1 MLERVRGSLQGYAF
15 PAIAWT
21 NLASEMHSDAEPVA
35 AAQQQAQIDP
45 RATIDALPTLHWRTK
60 PDGVVEFI
68 NKTWLEYTG
77 FSVEQAL
84 GWGWTRA
91 VHPDDQQSLGR
102 IWTSLLASGHPGEA
116 EARLRQHDGQYRW
129 FLFLARPLKDQSGQ
143 VVAWLGTSIDIDD
156 RRFAESL
163 LSGENLILEATAEG
177 APLNSILEQ
186 LCGHAD
192 EFSGNSGTSVWLLD
206 QSENLLR
213 YAASANLPSSFLEK
227 VSSISVGP
235 EEGACGASV
244 SRGEPVCTPDIS
256 SYPPEV
262 SYRDACLS
270 HGLCACWST
279 PIVSSASG
287 TLGTFTTFCN
297 RKGNPSAR
305 DLRVIQQITHLASIA
320 IERSRTE
327 DALRRTRDE
336 LAHVTRVTTLGELAA
351 SIAHEMNQPLS
362 AIGTHGDAGLRWL
375 ARESPAV
382 ERARDTFKRIIDTA
396 RRASEVLQR
405 IRDLSRKTSAE
416 AAVIDIN
423 AIITDSVLLVQSEIT
438 RQKSAVR
445 LDMEAEL
452 PAARGDR
459 VQLQQVLINLLMN
472 ATEAMENVADHPRE
486 LVVRSQ
492 SCDVDLILVSV
503 RDTGVGIDLANG
515 DRMFKAFFTTKRT
528 GMGMG
533 LSICRAILEAH
544 GGRIWAVR
552 NVDGPGSTFNFV
564 VPVAREVEP

>member
-1 MLERVRGSLQGYAF
+1 MPERARDSLQGHASA
-15 PAIAWT
+15 AIASA
-21 NLASEMHSDAEPVA
+21 NLASEMHGDAAPA
-35 AAQQQAQIDP
+35 AALQQAQIDP

-77 FSVEQAL
+77 FSEEQAL

-91 VHPDDQQSLGR
+91 VHPDDQQNLGR

-156 RRFAESL
+156 RKFAESL
-163 LSGENLILEATAEG
+163 LSGENRILEATAQG

-186 LCGHAD
+186 LCRHAD
-192 EFSGNSGTSVWLLD
+192 EFSGNSATSVWLLD
-206 QSENLLR
+206 RSDNLLR
-213 YAASANLPSSFLEK
+213 YAASANLPSSLLEK
-227 VSSISVGP
+227 LSSIAVGP

-244 SRGEPVCTPDIS
+244 SRGETVCTPDLS
-256 SYPPEV
+256 SDPPEV
-262 SYRDACLS
+262 PYRDACLA

-279 PIVSSASG
+279 PIVSMASG
-287 TLGTFTTFCN
+287 VLGTFTAFCN
-297 RKGNPSAR
+297 TKGNPSAR
-305 DLRVIQQITHLASIA
+305 DQRVIQQITHLASIA

-351 SIAHEMNQPLS
+351 SIAHEMNQHLS

-396 RRASEVLQR
+396 RRAGEVLQR
-405 IRDLSRKTSAE
+405 IRDLSRKTGAE
-416 AAVIDIN
+416 ATVIDIN
-423 AIITDSVLLVQSEIT
+423 AIITDSVLLVQSELT
-438 RQKSAVR
+438 RQKNAIR
-445 LDMEAEL
+445 LDLEAEL
-452 PAARGDR
+452 PSARGDR

-472 ATEAMENVADHPRE
+472 GIEAMGDVADRPRE

-492 SCDVDLILVSV
+492 IADVDLIMVSV
-503 RDTGVGIDLANG
+503 RDSGLGIDPVNV

-533 LSICRAILEAH
+533 LSICRSILEAH

-564 VPVAREVEP
+564 LPVAGEAKQ